1 MTAMTRSNR
10 GDADDAITPERPI
23 TARMTAGEWGKVL
36 SIIVTCVVGGAMY
49 VQSLQSAVNDAARE
63 ARAAASDARAALA
76 QAAEIKSDLTRALG
90 EISGKLGY
98 IQGQLEQITR
108 ERSK

>member
-1 MTAMTRSNR
+1 MTAMPANR
-10 GDADDAITPERPI
+10 TNDALSPDRPI
-23 TARMTAGEWGKVL
+23 TARMTTGEWVKVL
-36 SIIVTCVVGGAMY
+36 SVVATCVVGGAMY
-49 VQSLQSAVNDAARE
+49 VQSLQSSVNDAARE
-63 ARAAASDARAALA
+63 ARAAASDARAALS

-108 ERSK
+108 ERNK